1 MVWTHEQN
9 AKYKNSKTFRE
20 QEKFYRDQENSRH
33 SEDETD
39 Y

>member
-9 AKYKNSKTFRE
+9 AKYKNSKMFPE
-20 QEKFYRDQENSRH
+20 QEKFYGDQENSRF